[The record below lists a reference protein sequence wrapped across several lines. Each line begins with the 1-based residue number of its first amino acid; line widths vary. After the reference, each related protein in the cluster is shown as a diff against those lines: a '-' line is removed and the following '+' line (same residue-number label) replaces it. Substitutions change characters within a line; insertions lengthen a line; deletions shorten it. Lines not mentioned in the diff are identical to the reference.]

1 MKTPDKPIFH
11 FFLILASSLL
21 FFKATAKSTIEPCSS
36 NDTCN
41 SLLGYTLYTDLK
53 VSEVA
58 SLFQVDPISVLL
70 ANAIDISYP
79 DVENHILPSTL
90 FLKIPLTCSCLDGIR
105 KSVSTRYKTRPSD
118 TLASIAGSVYGGLV
132 SAEQIQEANSVN
144 DPSVLDVG
152 TSLLVPLPCACFNG
166 TDNSLP
172 AVYLSY
178 VVKGVDT
185 LAGIARRYE
194 TTLTDLMNVNAM
206 GAPDVSSGDI
216 LAIPLSVNNVAK
228 LGSLVKLCESLI
240 VSFIVVRWCEFWAA
254 ESLRLCG
261 VYLFAKLCFDVWLCI
276 TFSQLV
282 LIFRACASNFPKYA
296 SDYGLIVPNGS
307 YALAAGHCVQC
318 SCALGSRSLYCEP
331 ASLAVSCSSMQCTN
345 SNLMLGNITVQ
356 QSNAGCNVTTCDYNG
371 FANGTILTMLS
382 RSLQPR
388 CPGPQ
393 QFAPLLA
400 PPDTVPKDLMYAPAP
415 SPDYDGPGSIAASPG
430 SSVIPPGGGSFPGNP
445 ANGPAGS
452 ISTATVYSFSYF
464 FIMFLISISFVFSC

>member
-1 MKTPDKPIFH
+1 MRAREEPIFYL
-11 FFLILASSLL
+11 FLILASTLL
-21 FFKATAKSTIEPCSS
+21 LTATAKSTIEPCSS

-79 DVENHILPSTL
+79 DVENHILPSKL
-90 FLKIPLTCSCLDGIR
+90 FLKIPITCSCVDGIR
-105 KSVSTRYKTRPSD
+105 KSVSTHYKTRPSD
-118 TLASIAGSVYGGLV
+118 TLGSIADSVYGGLV
-132 SAEQIQEANSVN
+132 SSEQIQEANSVN
-144 DPSVLDVG
+144 DPSILDVG
-152 TSLLVPLPCACFNG
+152 TSLVIPLPCACFNG

-178 VVKGVDT
+178 VVREVDT
-185 LAGIARRYE
+185 LAGIARRY
-194 TTLTDLMNVNAM
+194 TTTITDLMNVNAM

-216 LAIPLSVNNVAK
+216 LAVPLS
-228 LGSLVKLCESLI
+228 
-240 VSFIVVRWCEFWAA
+240 
-254 ESLRLCG
+254 
-261 VYLFAKLCFDVWLCI
+261 
-276 TFSQLV
+276 
-282 LIFRACASNFPKYA
+282 ACSSKFPRYA
-296 SDYGLIVPNGS
+296 SDFGLIVPNGS

-318 SCALGSRSLYCEP
+318 SCALGSRNLYCEP
-331 ASLAVSCSSMQCTN
+331 ASLAVSCSSMQCRN

-356 QSNAGCNVTTCDYNG
+356 QSSAGCNVTTCDYNG

-400 PPDTVPKDLMYAPAP
+400 PPDTLPKDLMYAPAP
-415 SPDYDGPGSIAASPG
+415 SPEFDGPGSIAASPR
-430 SSVIPPGGGSFPGNP
+430 SSVLPSGSGSFPGNP

-452 ISTATVYSFSYF
+452 ISTAATSSVSYF
-464 FIMFLISISFVFSC
+464 FITLLISLSSLYLVFSS

>member
-11 FFLILASSLL
+11 FFLILASSSL
-21 FFKATAKSTIEPCSS
+21 FFTTTTAKSTIEPCSS

-58 SLFQVDPISVLL
+58 SLFQVDPISILL

-90 FLKIPLTCSCLDGIR
+90 FLKIPLTCSCVDGIR

-216 LAIPLSVNNVAK
+216 LAVPLS
-228 LGSLVKLCESLI
+228 
-240 VSFIVVRWCEFWAA
+240 
-254 ESLRLCG
+254 
-261 VYLFAKLCFDVWLCI
+261 
-276 TFSQLV
+276 
-282 LIFRACASNFPKYA
+282 ACASNFPKYA

-356 QSNAGCNVTTCDYNG
+356 QSSAGCNVTTCDYNG

-464 FIMFLISISFVFSC
+464 FIILLISISFVFSC

>member
-1 MKTPDKPIFH
+1 MKTPDKPIFYL
-11 FFLILASSLL
+11 FLILASSSL
-21 FFKATAKSTIEPCSS
+21 FFTATTAKSTIEPCSS

-58 SLFQVDPISVLL
+58 SLFQVDPISILL
-70 ANAIDISYP
+70 ANAIDISFP
-79 DVENHILPSTL
+79 DVENHILPSHL
-90 FLKIPLTCSCLDGIR
+90 FLKIPLTCSCVDGIR

-132 SAEQIQEANSVN
+132 SAEQIQEANSVT

-194 TTLTDLMNVNAM
+194 TTVTDLMNVNAM

-216 LAIPLSVNNVAK
+216 LAVPLS
-228 LGSLVKLCESLI
+228 
-240 VSFIVVRWCEFWAA
+240 
-254 ESLRLCG
+254 
-261 VYLFAKLCFDVWLCI
+261 
-276 TFSQLV
+276 
-282 LIFRACASNFPKYA
+282 ACASNFPKYA

-356 QSNAGCNVTTCDYNG
+356 QSSAGCNVTTCDYNG
-371 FANGTILTMLS
+371 FANGTILTMLT

-430 SSVIPPGGGSFPGNP
+430 SSVIPPGGGSLPGNP

-452 ISTATVYSFSYF
+452 ISTAATVYSFSYF